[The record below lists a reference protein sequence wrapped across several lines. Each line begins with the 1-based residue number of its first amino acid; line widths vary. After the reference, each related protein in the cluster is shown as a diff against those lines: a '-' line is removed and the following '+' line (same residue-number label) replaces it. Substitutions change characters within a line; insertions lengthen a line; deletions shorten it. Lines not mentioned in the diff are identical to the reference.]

1 MRDELKKIKEA
12 AVQALEEAA
21 SMDYLNE
28 QRVRFL
34 GKKGELTT
42 ILKGMGKL
50 SDEERPLMGQLANEV
65 RDEINKLLSGEGEEE
80 PIGET
85 GGPGGSGGSG
95 GGETGGIP
103 AGGKYDDLPKSVKT
117 IVYRKLRDNLLA
129 LVRRRL
135 GFGIDLR
142 SMVPS
147 IPKNIT
153 SGSIRNLEKIISKV
167 KTDYR
172 YLDKTRG
179 YRGRSR

>member
-65 RDEINKLLSGEGEEE
+65 RDEIN
-80 PIGET
+80 
-85 GGPGGSGGSG
+85 
-95 GGETGGIP
+95 
-103 AGGKYDDLPKSVKT
+103 
-117 IVYRKLRDNLLA
+117 NLLDTKMAELKLAAQQAKLASETIDVTLPGRA
-129 LVRRRL
+129 LNHGSKHPVTMVIEEAKQIFMDSYAADSLSYKRL
-135 GFGIDLR
+135 Q
-142 SMVPS
+142 PS
-147 IPKNIT
+147 NIP
-153 SGSIRNLEKIISKV
+153 
-167 KTDYR
+167 
-172 YLDKTRG
+172 
-179 YRGRSR
+179 

>member
-65 RDEINKLLSGEGEEE
+65 RDEIN
-80 PIGET
+80 
-85 GGPGGSGGSG
+85 
-95 GGETGGIP
+95 
-103 AGGKYDDLPKSVKT
+103 
-117 IVYRKLRDNLLA
+117 NLLDTKMAELKLAAQQAKLASETIDVTLPGRA
-129 LVRRRL
+129 LNHGSKHPVTMVIEEAKQIFMGL
-135 GFGIDLR
+135 GF
-142 SMVPS
+142 MAS
-147 IPKNIT
+147 IT
-153 SGSIRNLEKIISKV
+153 LMGLFRELLGAGSIFGV
-167 KTDYR
+167 KLWNFEIGFFSSSAGSVIPPLRPIT
-172 YLDKTRG
+172 
-179 YRGRSR
+179 